1 MVQDTNQNEDIL
13 KLPTDAPDDF
23 VHIYDEKEKNIE
35 ELLDL
40 KTDLSLLTDIEIS
53 LMLEFSPEEKI
64 ALGKYDVEDPDNE
77 SDKSDDQM
85 FQDTA

>member
-1 MVQDTNQNEDIL
+1 
-13 KLPTDAPDDF
+13 
-23 VHIYDEKEKNIE
+23 
-35 ELLDL
+35 
-40 KTDLSLLTDIEIS
+40 
-53 LMLEFSPEEKI
+53 MLEFSPEEKI